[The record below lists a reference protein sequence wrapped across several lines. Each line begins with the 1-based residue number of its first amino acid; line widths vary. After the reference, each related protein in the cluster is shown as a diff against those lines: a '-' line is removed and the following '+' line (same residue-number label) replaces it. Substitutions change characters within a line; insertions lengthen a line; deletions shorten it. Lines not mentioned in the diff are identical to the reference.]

1 MRHHFDYTSATVVET
16 RAYRAASLLIW
27 LVLKAVFELD
37 FAAPGTALERY
48 NWYEEFLMRCLIP
61 SVLLLSLT
69 GVVFGQSHQGQSW
82 SLGGFGSVLYP
93 GMGHAPTA
101 TPPVGQFAAAGHGGG
116 YSRGFANPG
125 HATHPQHAGA
135 VIVPY
140 PVYYGGYYGGGY
152 GYDPSAAGYAPGY
165 TDDGSQAN
173 GSGVPSVVINQ
184 NFVPPQAN
192 PQVREYNGDQQQQP
206 DQSSGLKL
214 YQAPPSH
221 PYADAQAQARVANS
235 GQPTIYLIAFRD
247 HSIVQALGYWM
258 QGNTLHYVSAEQTL
272 NQVSIDLVDRDLSQ
286 RLNDERGLDFRLP
299 LPR

>member
-1 MRHHFDYTSATVVET
+1 
-16 RAYRAASLLIW
+16 
-27 LVLKAVFELD
+27 
-37 FAAPGTALERY
+37 
-48 NWYEEFLMRCLIP
+48 MRCLIP
-61 SVLLLSLT
+61 AVLLLSCTAVL
-69 GVVFGQSHQGQSW
+69 FGQSHQGQSW
-82 SLGGFGSVLYP
+82 SLGGFGSVVYP

-101 TPPVGQFAAAGHGGG
+101 TPPPGQFVGGGHG

-125 HATHPQHAGA
+125 HASHPQHAGT

-140 PVYYGGYYGGGY
+140 PVYYGGYYG
-152 GYDPSAAGYAPGY
+152 DPSAAGYV
-165 TDDGSQAN
+165 DDGSQAN
-173 GSGVPSVVINQ
+173 SQGIPSVVINQ

-206 DQSSGLKL
+206 DQSSGLRL

-221 PYADAQAQARVANS
+221 PYADSQARPANS

-299 LPR
+299 QPR